1 MTWIDL
7 MICLPLIYGIYKGFT
22 KGLILELASFLAL
35 ILALYGGVK
44 LTDFVSKFLISK
56 FHLETT
62 FISIISFT
70 CVFICILVSVFVLAK
85 ILEGFI
91 KIAMLSLFNKILG
104 AVFGLLKYVIILIFI
119 IYFID
124 SFNTRF
130 NFYSE
135 QSIAKSK
142 LFKPALRL
150 SKAVVNIYSDNKNLL
165 YQNSL
170 EIGKAGKEEE

>member
-1 MTWIDL
+1 

-44 LTDFVSKFLISK
+44 LTDIVSKFLISK

-62 FISIISFT
+62 FISIIAFT

-85 ILEGFI
+85 LLEAFV
-91 KIAMLSLFNKILG
+91 KITMLSLFNKIAG
-104 AVFGLLKYVIILIFI
+104 AVFGFLKYTIMMIFT
-119 IYFID
+119 IYFIN
-124 SFNTRF
+124 SFNIRF

-135 QSIAKSK
+135 QNIDKSK

-150 SKAVVNIYSDNKNLL
+150 SKAVINFYSDNKNLL
-165 YQNSL
+165 YQYNL
-170 EIGKAGKEEE
+170 EIGNTEKIEE